1 MNYEDNNKEN
11 QENTPERI
19 MNIETGLFRTLEAK
33 LFGFWTCAVTT
44 GILAPITVYELFE
57 GKYKT
62 ALGLALFDA
71 CAIIQTKFFKDEITE
86 KYMRR

>member
-1 MNYEDNNKEN
+1 MNYEDNNKNIKN
-11 QENTPERI
+11 QTNHVYI
-19 MNIETGLFRTLEAK
+19 KTGLFRTLEAK

>member
-33 LFGFWTCAVTT
+33 VGGL
-44 GILAPITVYELFE
+44 ILSAAFSGLLPPIAIYEFFE

-62 ALGLALFDA
+62 ALGLALFDV